1 MAKHA
6 VGALRST
13 DIFRTINTMAP
24 RKGEQKSYRIDM
36 RLTAEQRAQ
45 IDRAAGLK
53 GMNLTQ
59 WALNHLLEAARSDIR
74 DETAMALSAEAFD
87 AFEKTLDEGPKF
99 AEAAKELLAIE
110 PHWADGPSDVDRWYS
125 EETDARP

>member
-1 MAKHA
+1 
-6 VGALRST
+6 
-13 DIFRTINTMAP
+13 MAP